1 MNPGG
6 MHLPAIFFYH
16 KARNLSGQR
25 KSLSGK
31 YPSCRKRAIRAVS
44 RQRIRIEETAW
55 TEIVA
60 SAGGVPGY
68 RDAPVTEGDRTGI
81 GGQFAFPY
89 SRR

>member
-1 MNPGG
+1 MNPGECTCRQ
-6 MHLPAIFFYH
+6 FFHH

-31 YPSCRKRAIRAVS
+31 YPSYRKPAIRAGS
-44 RQRIRIEETAW
+44 RQRIRIEETAG
-55 TEIVA
+55 TEIAA

-81 GGQFAFPY
+81 GARFVFPY